1 MKTSYDFLSASS
13 FGLMLFLSVIV
24 GMGMGYSLDKLFKTA
39 PVLTVLFT
47 ILGMIS
53 GIVSI
58 FKELKNFKDD
68 PHS

>member
-39 PVLTVLFT
+39 PVLTILFT